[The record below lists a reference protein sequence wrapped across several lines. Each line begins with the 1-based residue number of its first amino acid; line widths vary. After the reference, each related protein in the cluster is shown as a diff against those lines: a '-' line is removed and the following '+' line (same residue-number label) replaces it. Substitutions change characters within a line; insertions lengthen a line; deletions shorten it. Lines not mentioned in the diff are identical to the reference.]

1 MKSTSKTRRSGI
13 KQYPSNGN
21 DSPHLKLKQFTSFE
35 HSATT
40 FGDNEEI
47 HFSFERDSDNKN
59 DGSSAYDQ
67 IQNTDMTKTAN
78 SKSSQDTSSSSE
90 DHFESK
96 NPFIKNTYYET
107 EKIENKT
114 SILQSKEQSNIHR
127 FEQSISKTSGT
138 KQSNILMYTRLF
150 ISLNNGNI
158 SKTFSRVD
166 YHFV

>member
-1 MKSTSKTRRSGI
+1 M
-13 KQYPSNGN
+13 
-21 DSPHLKLKQFTSFE
+21 KLKQFTSLE
-35 HSATT
+35 HSVAT
-40 FGDNEEI
+40 FADDDEI
-47 HFSFERDSDNKN
+47 HFSLERDSDNKN

-96 NPFIKNTYYET
+96 NLLIKKTSYT
-107 EKIENKT
+107 TQIIENKN

-138 KQSNILMYTRLF
+138 KQSNRLMYIRSF
-150 ISLNNGNI
+150 ITLNNGNI

-166 YHFV
+166 